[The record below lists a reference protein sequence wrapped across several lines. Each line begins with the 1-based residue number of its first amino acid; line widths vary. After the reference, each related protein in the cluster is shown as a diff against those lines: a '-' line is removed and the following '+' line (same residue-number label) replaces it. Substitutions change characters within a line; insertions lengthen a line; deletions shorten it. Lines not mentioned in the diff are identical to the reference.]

1 MMHTILISNFCFNPY
16 KIKTPLSLSFC
27 GRTEDSSTHLYK
39 RKPAYNTRS
48 WDSFQRLGRTEHGP
62 TKMDST
68 VSPWVWPLQNWQP
81 LFLYLC
87 LCLWPSLFCLPPL
100 SLLALRIL
108 GRRTPLGGLDAP
120 YLFLHLFVSGTQSL
134 GPARRLTPT
143 VSQLVGKALAGSSSA
158 GVPSPSP
165 APTPSWALFPPP
177 QRPAPPAR
185 PPGRRSPLSAQVS
198 PTPSPS
204 SFPVVPRGQPGRTA
218 PVRRAGEARR

>member
-1 MMHTILISNFCFNPY
+1 MAGP
-16 KIKTPLSLSFC
+16 KTL
-27 GRTEDSSTHLYK
+27 GTHLYK
-39 RKPAYNTRS
+39 RKTAYNTRS

-134 GPARRLTPT
+134 GPARRLSPT
-143 VSQLVGKALAGSSSA
+143 VSQLVGKALAGLSSA

-185 PPGRRSPLSAQVS
+185 PPARRVAVALCLPRSLPPHPRALSPLSRAGS
-198 PTPSPS
+198 RAAPRPLDEPGRPAANAARHGWSG
-204 SFPVVPRGQPGRTA
+204 PRG
-218 PVRRAGEARR
+218 RRARGSSGS